1 MASLQ
6 THGEIY
12 IGDEKVL
19 NIYLGNTCVYQK
31 SIYPDDWVDDG
42 KLWGYTTIE
51 TDGTYRVTDDQRAY
65 WDQIEIDGEVVTNN
79 RDQYLS
85 AGNHIVKITL
95 KNTTTL
101 QGIFRG
107 RDIYNTIVVPSTIT
121 TLGDYCFYGTTNA
134 KIIMDKSKITSI
146 GTSILFHST
155 CTIGD
160 INFPNLISLT
170 GNSNFNNY
178 YAANTQRI
186 KSLGSIT
193 TIPLQSFRECL
204 TKDNIY
210 IIPATVTSIGQLAFY
225 NRGDF
230 TYYCYPVT
238 PPTLGS
244 QPFYSTPVIIYV
256 PAGSVS
262 AYKTATGWSQYA
274 NQIQALP
281 E

>member
-19 NIYLGNTCVYQK
+19 NIYLGNNCVYQK

-51 TDGTYRVTDDQRAY
+51 TAGTYRVTDDQFAY
-65 WDQIEIDGEVVTNN
+65 WDQMEIDGEIVSKN

-85 AGNHIVKITL
+85 AGDHIIKITL

-107 RDIYNTIVVPSTIT
+107 RDIYHTIVVPSTIT
-121 TLGDYCFYGTTNA
+121 TLGDYCFYATTNA
-134 KIIMDKSKITSI
+134 QIILNKALITSI
-146 GTSILFHST
+146 GTQVLFKST
-155 CTIGD
+155 CIIGAL
-160 INFPNLISLT
+160 NFPNLVNFT
-170 GNSNFNNY
+170 GHSNFNDY
-178 YAANTQRI
+178 YSSSESVI
-186 KSLGSIT
+186 KNLGSVTAIQMQGFRGF
-193 TIPLQSFRECL
+193 IP
-204 TKDNIY
+204 KDNTY
-210 IIPATVTSIGQLAFY
+210 LIPATVTSIGQLAFY

-244 QPFYSTPVIIYV
+244 QPFYSTPVAIYV
-256 PAGSVS
+256 PAESVS